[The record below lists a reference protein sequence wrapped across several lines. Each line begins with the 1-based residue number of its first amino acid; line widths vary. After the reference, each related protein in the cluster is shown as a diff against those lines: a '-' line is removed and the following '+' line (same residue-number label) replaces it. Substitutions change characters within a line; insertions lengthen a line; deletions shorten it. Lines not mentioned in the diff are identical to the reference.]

1 MHVVEKFPLA
11 NIYSRLNN
19 ANFKDFIILIF
30 KNNLQVTIPVII
42 TIYMISFFKQ
52 SPEKKNP
59 NYAHR
64 MHFFRF
70 FLTIIYNNNLHS

>member
-19 ANFKDFIILIF
+19 ANFKDFTILIF

-42 TIYMISFFKQ
+42 TIYMI
-52 SPEKKNP
+52 
-59 NYAHR
+59 
-64 MHFFRF
+64 
-70 FLTIIYNNNLHS
+70 

>member
-19 ANFKDFIILIF
+19 ANFKDFIILI

-42 TIYMISFFKQ
+42 TIYMI
-52 SPEKKNP
+52 
-59 NYAHR
+59 
-64 MHFFRF
+64 
-70 FLTIIYNNNLHS
+70 